1 MRGRLVSTLLIA
13 ALAVAPVAAVADKGG
28 KGQGKHKGDDPDYV
42 IGPPGKGHGR
52 PDAGA
57 PPYAIGAPALATTVV
72 IGSDERRIITDY
84 FRVNPYAVAPLPPG
98 IAKQVA
104 RGKPL
109 PPGIAKRFDNRL
121 LGQLPH
127 YDGYEWRQVG
137 TDVVL
142 VTLATGLIYEI
153 ISNVLD

>member
-52 PDAGA
+52 PDAVA

-109 PPGIAKRFDNRL
+109 PPGIAKKYPPGPL
-121 LGQLPH
+121 LGRLPPRP
-127 YDGYEWRQVG
+127 GYEW
-137 TDVVL
+137 VL
-142 VTLATGLIYEI
+142 VGRDVLLVSLATAVVVD
-153 ISNVLD
+153 VLRDAF